1 MIWYPVSC
9 ECSFEIFLSSGGE
22 WENVQPRNRCEAHKD
37 IPKVELINYIL
48 FNPDSEK
55 KIIQAIDIEL
65 MNNPA
70 IYQDVMTDH
79 GPEKELKPGVFINYE
94 FTGKGKSR
102 GITLHIAGASI
113 SPSIKADIKNK
124 IKDKLGDK
132 ANGRVTL

>member
-1 MIWYPVSC
+1 MNWYPISCACAFEVDILPNGDWTNVHVS
-9 ECSFEIFLSSGGE
+9 
-22 WENVQPRNRCEAHKD
+22 NRCQLHDD
-37 IPKVELINYIL
+37 IPKSELINYIL